1 MKAHEFIACPRER
14 YKQGETSRDGFS
26 YIKGVVSNEQGE
38 TRYWVLECFRG
49 GLRNGSVAPISY
61 MFSVDELSAYVVEVG
76 SRMVDYSFCAN
87 FEPSKDG
94 YYLRGYTDIK
104 GRIPVYEER
113 GGEFILKKAGSPRR
127 VTYGDRKT
135 FLCIDSL
142 GELKEV
148 SKVELH
154 TIGSEFNSCKL
165 KLASQYDILWEL
177 DLLAFRDS
185 DEFKLAEA
193 RNKLTGADCAVYH
206 DVQSDIAGGLSVVG
220 FNRNDTGVCRV
231 SGATTSVNCDD
242 EDFSKSGVEVLSLE
256 DCKYINYFSIKH
268 KNGITLKRLSVI
280 FPNNPIKV
288 PYFSIIKF
296 DYIEEVQLF
305 GEIPNLSLDMS
316 NNRLN
321 ISDYIMQNAHS
332 LRFNGC
338 SGITKVICN
347 PFVLK
352 LCETDTEYVSCS
364 LRPNNRSPFSYIS
377 IKGCHSLRYVRIDY
391 GRFSPKEFSN
401 AIQDCPC
408 LEELYVTMQEIYLF
422 YYEADNRVI
431 DLAGS
436 FPKLKKAIFSA
447 LWDVNVI
454 DKRYGL
460 GTWKLIVPAEAEV
473 TISEVLERY
482 FEVVR
487 EDALC

>member
-1 MKAHEFIACPRER
+1 METQEFIACPRSKYR
-14 YKQGETSRDGFS
+14 QGSTESDGFS
-26 YIKGVVSNEQGE
+26 YIKGVVVSEAKE
-38 TRYWVLECFRG
+38 PRYWVLECFRG
-49 GLRNGSVAPISY
+49 GLQNGSVEPVSY
-61 MFSVDELSAYVVEVG
+61 MFSVEELSAYVIEVG
-76 SRMVDYSFCAN
+76 SRMVDYSFRAN

-94 YYLRGYTDIK
+94 YYLRDYTDIK
-104 GRIPVYEER
+104 CRIPVYEER

-127 VTYGDRKT
+127 VTYDDRKT

-332 LRFNGC
+332 LSFNGC
-338 SGITKVICN
+338 SGIPKVICN
-347 PFVLK
+347 PFVLE
-352 LCETDTEYVSCS
+352 LYNTDTEYLSCS
-364 LRPNNRSPFSYIS
+364 LRPTKRSPFSYVS
-377 IKGCHSLRYVRIDY
+377 IRGCRSLRYARIDY
-391 GRFSPKEFSN
+391 GSFSPREFSGS
-401 AIQDCPC
+401 IQDCPC
-408 LEELYVTMQEIYLF
+408 LEELCVTMKEIYLH
-422 YYEADNRVI
+422 YRETDSRVI
-431 DLAGS
+431 DLLAS
-436 FPKLKKAIFSA
+436 FPKLKKVIFSA
-447 LWDVNVI
+447 PWLCNVV
-454 DKRYGL
+454 DKRYGM

-473 TISEVLERY
+473 TVSEELERY
-482 FEVVR
+482 FEVIR
-487 EDALC
+487 K

>member
-1 MKAHEFIACPRER
+1 MEAQEFIVCPRSKYR
-14 YKQGETSRDGFS
+14 QGSTKSDGFS
-26 YIKGVVSNEQGE
+26 YIKGVVVSEAKE
-38 TRYWVLECFRG
+38 PRYWVLECFRG
-49 GLRNGSVAPISY
+49 GLQSGSVAPISY
-61 MFSVDELSAYVVEVG
+61 MFSVEELSAYVVEVG
-76 SRMVDYSFCAN
+76 SRMVDYSFRAN

-94 YYLRGYTDIK
+94 YYLRDYTDIK
-104 GRIPVYEER
+104 CRIPVYEER

-177 DLLAFRDS
+177 GLLAFRDS

-256 DCKYINYFSIKH
+256 DCKYINHFSIKH

-338 SGITKVICN
+338 SGIPKVTCS

-352 LCETDTEYVSCS
+352 LCDTDTEYVSCS
-364 LRPNNRSPFSYIS
+364 LRPTNGSPFSYVI

-391 GRFSPKEFSN
+391 GRFSPKKFIGS
-401 AIQDCPC
+401 IQDCPC

-431 DLAGS
+431 DLLAS
-436 FPKLKKAIFSA
+436 FPKLKKVIFSA
-447 LWDVNVI
+447 PWLCNVI
-454 DKRYGL
+454 DKRYGM
-460 GTWKLIVPAEAEV
+460 GTCKLIVPTEAEV
-473 TISEVLERY
+473 TVSEELERY
-482 FEVVR
+482 FEVIR
-487 EDALC
+487 K

>member
-14 YKQGETSRDGFS
+14 YKQGDTDRDGFS

-49 GLRNGSVAPISY
+49 GLQSGSVAPISY
-61 MFSVDELSAYVVEVG
+61 MFSVEELSAYVVEVG
-76 SRMVDYSFCAN
+76 SRMVDYSFRAN

-94 YYLRGYTDIK
+94 YYLRDYTDIK
-104 GRIPVYEER
+104 GRIPVYEEHD
-113 GGEFILKKAGSPRR
+113 GEFILKKAGSPRR
-127 VTYGDRKT
+127 VNYGDRKK

-148 SKVELH
+148 PKVELH

-165 KLASQYDILWEL
+165 KSASQYDILWEL
-177 DLLAFRDS
+177 DLLAFRES

-193 RNKLTGADCAVYH
+193 RNKLTGADCAMYH
-206 DVQSDIAGGLSVVG
+206 DEQSDIAGGLSVVG
-220 FNRNDTGVCRV
+220 FNRTETGVCRV

-256 DCKYINYFSIKH
+256 DCKYIKYFSIKH
-268 KNGITLKRLSVI
+268 RNGIMLKRLSVI

-296 DYIEEVQLF
+296 DYIEEVQLL

-321 ISDYIMQNAHS
+321 ISDYIMRNAHS

-338 SGITKVICN
+338 SGIQKVICN

-352 LCETDTEYVSCS
+352 LCDTDTEYVSCS
-364 LRPNNRSPFSYIS
+364 LRPTHGSPFSYVI

-391 GRFSPKEFSN
+391 GRFSPREFSDS
-401 AIQDCPC
+401 IQDCPC

-422 YYEADNRVI
+422 YYEADSRVI
-431 DLAGS
+431 DLLAL
-436 FPKLKKAIFSA
+436 FPKLKKVIFSA
-447 LWDVNVI
+447 NWLLNVI

-460 GTWKLIVPAEAEV
+460 GKWELIVPTEAEV
-473 TISEVLERY
+473 TISEVIESY
-482 FEVVR
+482 FKIVR
-487 EDALC
+487 K

>member
-1 MKAHEFIACPRER
+1 MQAQKFIACPRER

-49 GLRNGSVAPISY
+49 GLQSGRVAPISY
-61 MFSVDELSAYVVEVG
+61 LFSVEELSAYVIEVG
-76 SRMVDYSFCAN
+76 SRMVDYSFRAN

-94 YYLRGYTDIK
+94 YYLRDYTDIK

-113 GGEFILKKAGSPRR
+113 GGEFIIKKEGSPRR
-127 VTYGDRKT
+127 VTRGDRKT

-154 TIGSEFNSCKL
+154 EIGSEFNSCKL

-193 RNKLTGADCAVYH
+193 RNRLTGADCAVYH

-231 SGATTSVNCDD
+231 SGATTRVDCDD

-288 PYFSIIKF
+288 TYFSIIKF
-296 DYIEEVQLF
+296 DYIEEVQLL
-305 GEIPNLSLDMS
+305 GELPNLSLDMS

-338 SGITKVICN
+338 SGIPKVTCS

-352 LCETDTEYVSCS
+352 LCDTDTEHVSCS
-364 LRPNNRSPFSYIS
+364 LRHTKGSPFSYAY
-377 IKGCHSLRYVRIDY
+377 IKGCNSLRYVRIDY
-391 GRFSPKEFSN
+391 DRFSPRELSDS
-401 AIQDCPC
+401 IQDCPC
-408 LEELYVTMQEIYLF
+408 LEELCVTMKVIYLF

-436 FPKLKKAIFSA
+436 FPKLKKVIFSA
-447 LWDVNVI
+447 LLGVNVI
-454 DKRYGL
+454 DERYGL

-473 TISEVLERY
+473 KISEVLERY
-482 FEVVR
+482 FKVIR
-487 EDALC
+487 K

>member
-1 MKAHEFIACPRER
+1 
-14 YKQGETSRDGFS
+14 
-26 YIKGVVSNEQGE
+26 
-38 TRYWVLECFRG
+38 
-49 GLRNGSVAPISY
+49 
-61 MFSVDELSAYVVEVG
+61 MFSVEELSAYVIEVG
-76 SRMVDYSFCAN
+76 SRMVDYSFRAN

-94 YYLRGYTDIK
+94 YYLRDYTEIK

-113 GGEFILKKAGSPRR
+113 GGEFILKKAGCPRR

-231 SGATTSVNCDD
+231 SGATTSVNCGD

-296 DYIEEVQLF
+296 DYIEEVQLL
-305 GEIPNLSLDMS
+305 GELPHLSLDMS

-321 ISDYIMQNAHS
+321 IGDYIMQNAHS

-338 SGITKVICN
+338 SGIPKVICN
-347 PFVLK
+347 PFVLN
-352 LCETDTEYVSCS
+352 LCDTDTEYVSCS
-364 LRPNNRSPFSYIS
+364 LRPTNGSPFSYVI

-391 GRFSPKEFSN
+391 GRFSPKKFIGS
-401 AIQDCPC
+401 IQDCPC

-422 YYEADNRVI
+422 YYEADNRAI

-436 FPKLKKAIFSA
+436 FPKLKKVIFSA
-447 LWDVNVI
+447 PWLCNVV
-454 DKRYGL
+454 DKRYGM
-460 GTWKLIVPAEAEV
+460 GTWKLIVPTEAEV

-487 EDALC
+487 EDGLC

>member
-1 MKAHEFIACPRER
+1 MQAQKFIACPRER
-14 YKQGETSRDGFS
+14 YKQGDTDRDGFS

-38 TRYWVLECFRG
+38 TRYWVIECYRG
-49 GLRNGSVAPISY
+49 GLRSESVEPVSY
-61 MFSVDELSAYVVEVG
+61 MFSAEELSAYVIEVG
-76 SRMVDYSFCAN
+76 SRMVDYSFRAN

-94 YYLRGYTDIK
+94 YYLRDYTDIK
-104 GRIPVYEER
+104 GRIPVYEEC
-113 GGEFILKKAGSPRR
+113 GGDFILKKEGSPRR

-135 FLCIDSL
+135 FLCIDPL

-154 TIGSEFNSCKL
+154 EIDSEFNSCKL
-165 KLASQYDILWEL
+165 KSAFQHDILWKL

-206 DVQSDIAGGLSVVG
+206 DAEFDIAGGLSVVG
-220 FNRNDTGVCRV
+220 FNRNGTGVCRV

-242 EDFSKSGVEVLSLE
+242 EDFSKSGIEVLSLE

-268 KNGITLKRLSVI
+268 KNGIMLKRLSVI

-288 PYFSIIKF
+288 PYFSIVKF
-296 DYIEEVQLF
+296 DYIEEVQLL
-305 GEIPNLSLDMS
+305 GEMPHLSLDMS

-321 ISDYIMQNAHS
+321 IGDYIMQNAHS

-338 SGITKVICN
+338 SGIPKVICN
-347 PFVLK
+347 PFVLN
-352 LCETDTEYVSCS
+352 LCDTDTEYVSCS
-364 LRPNNRSPFSYIS
+364 LRPTNGSPFSYVI

-391 GRFSPKEFSN
+391 GRFSPKKFIGS
-401 AIQDCPC
+401 IQDCPC
-408 LEELYVTMQEIYLF
+408 LEELYVTVQEIYLF

-436 FPKLKKAIFSA
+436 FPKLKKVIFSA

-454 DKRYGL
+454 DKRYGM
-460 GTWKLIVPAEAEV
+460 GTWKLIVPTEAEV
-473 TISEVLERY
+473 MLSEELERY
-482 FEVVR
+482 FEVIR
-487 EDALC
+487 K

>member
-38 TRYWVLECFRG
+38 TRYWVLECYRG
-49 GLRNGSVAPISY
+49 GLQSGNVAPILY
-61 MFSVDELSAYVVEVG
+61 MFSVDELSAYVIEVG

-104 GRIPVYEER
+104 CRIPVYEER
-113 GGEFILKKAGSPRR
+113 SGEFILKKAGSPRR

-206 DVQSDIAGGLSVVG
+206 DEQSDIAGGLSVVG
-220 FNRNDTGVCRV
+220 FNRNVTGVCRV

-256 DCKYINYFSIKH
+256 DCKYIKYFSIKH
-268 KNGITLKRLSVI
+268 KKGITLKRLSVI

-296 DYIEEVQLF
+296 DYIEEVQLL

-338 SGITKVICN
+338 SGISKIICN
-347 PFVLK
+347 SFVLT
-352 LCETDTEYVSCS
+352 LCDTDTEYVSCS
-364 LRPNNRSPFSYIS
+364 LRPNNRSPFSYVS
-377 IKGCHSLRYVRIDY
+377 IKGCHSLRHIRIDY
-391 GRFSPKEFSN
+391 GRFSPKGFIGS
-401 AIQDCPC
+401 IQDCPC

-431 DLAGS
+431 DLLAS
-436 FPKLKKAIFSA
+436 FPKLKKVIFSA
-447 LWDVNVI
+447 NWLFNVI

-460 GTWKLIVPAEAEV
+460 GKWKLIVPTEAEV
-473 TISEVLERY
+473 MLSEVLEPY
-482 FEVVR
+482 FTVVR
-487 EDALC
+487 K

>member
-1 MKAHEFIACPRER
+1 MEAHWFIACPRER

-38 TRYWVLECFRG
+38 TRYWVIECFRG
-49 GLRNGSVAPISY
+49 GLQTGSVAPISY
-61 MFSVDELSAYVVEVG
+61 MFSVEELSAYVIEVG

-87 FEPSKDG
+87 FEPSRDG
-94 YYLRGYTDIK
+94 YYLRDYTDIK
-104 GRIPVYEER
+104 CRIPVYEER
-113 GGEFILKKAGSPRR
+113 GGEFILKKEGSPRR
-127 VTYGDRKT
+127 VTYGNKKT
-135 FLCIDSL
+135 FICIDSL

-177 DLLAFRDS
+177 DLLAFRES

-193 RNKLTGADCAVYH
+193 RNKLTGVDCAVYH

-305 GEIPNLSLDMS
+305 GEIPNLCLDMS

-321 ISDYIMQNAHS
+321 ISDYIMQKAHS
-332 LRFNGC
+332 LMFNGC
-338 SGITKVICN
+338 RGITKVICN
-347 PFVLK
+347 PFVLE
-352 LCETDTEYVSCS
+352 LYNTDTEYLSCS
-364 LRPNNRSPFSYIS
+364 LRPTKRSPFSYVS
-377 IKGCHSLRYVRIDY
+377 IRGCRSLRYARIDY
-391 GRFSPKEFSN
+391 GSFSPREFSGS
-401 AIQDCPC
+401 IQDCPC
-408 LEELYVTMQEIYLF
+408 LEELCVTMKEIYLH
-422 YYEADNRVI
+422 YRETDSRVI
-431 DLAGS
+431 DLLAS
-436 FPKLKKAIFSA
+436 FPKLKKVIFSA
-447 LWDVNVI
+447 PWLCNVV
-454 DKRYGL
+454 DKRYGM
-460 GTWKLIVPAEAEV
+460 GTWKLIVPTEAEV
-473 TISEVLERY
+473 TVSEELERY
-482 FEVVR
+482 FEVIR
-487 EDALC
+487 K

>member
-49 GLRNGSVAPISY
+49 GLQTGSVAPISY
-61 MFSVDELSAYVVEVG
+61 MFSVEELSAYVIEVG
-76 SRMVDYSFCAN
+76 SRMVDYSFRAN
-87 FEPSKDG
+87 FEPSNDG
-94 YYLRGYTDIK
+94 YYLRDYTDIK

-127 VTYGDRKT
+127 VTRGDRKT
-135 FLCIDSL
+135 FICIDSL
-142 GELKEV
+142 GKLKEV
-148 SKVELH
+148 PKVELYE
-154 TIGSEFNSCKL
+154 IDSEFNSCKL
-165 KLASQYDILWEL
+165 KSASQYDILWEL

-220 FNRNDTGVCRV
+220 FNRTETGICRV
-231 SGATTSVNCDD
+231 SGATTSVNCGD

-256 DCKYINYFSIKH
+256 DCKYIKYFSIKH
-268 KNGITLKRLSVI
+268 KGGIMLKRLSVI
-280 FPNNPIKV
+280 FPNNPIKF
-288 PYFSIIKF
+288 PYLSIIKF
-296 DYIEEVQLF
+296 DYIEEVKLL

-321 ISDYIMQNAHS
+321 ISDYIMQKAHS

-338 SGITKVICN
+338 SGISKVICN

-352 LCETDTEYVSCS
+352 LCNTDTEYVSCS
-364 LRPNNRSPFSYIS
+364 LRPTHGSPFSYVI

-391 GRFSPKEFSN
+391 GRFSIREFSDS
-401 AIQDCPC
+401 IQDCPC
-408 LEELYVTMQEIYLF
+408 LEELCVTMEAIYLF
-422 YYEADNRVI
+422 YYEADSRVI

-436 FPKLKKAIFSA
+436 FPKLKKVIFSA
-447 LWDVNVI
+447 LWGVNVI
-454 DKRYGL
+454 DERYAL
-460 GTWKLIVPAEAEV
+460 GKWKLVVPADAEV
-473 TISEVLERY
+473 MLSEVLEGY
-482 FEVVR
+482 FTVVR
-487 EDALC
+487 K